1 MPNREVIA
9 SPIAYTDTF
18 THAGFSGLLS
28 KVNDICDIQ
37 IPLLSLPVQVYG
49 TSIKLPAWFS
59 IFSMWKLISL
69 NMIFDPLFSLILIF
83 IFVYDDASNSTFEG
97 SVEFSIIPASVEPSV
112 STVKKSASISL
123 LLLFIFSLSVLL
135 MRCRCRLLGCKMY
148 WI

>member
-69 NMIFDPLFSLILIF
+69 NMIFDPLF
-83 IFVYDDASNSTFEG
+83 
-97 SVEFSIIPASVEPSV
+97 
-112 STVKKSASISL
+112 
-123 LLLFIFSLSVLL
+123 LFLFLFLSMMMPQTQRSRARWNFRSFPQV
-135 MRCRCRLLGCKMY
+135 
-148 WI
+148 